1 MESIAKMDI
10 FFLVTTVVVALVGLL
25 AIILMVYA
33 IKFIRDARQI
43 SQLLREETIEVIDD
57 IEEFR
62 RDVKH
67 KASRLSSLL
76 KVITTAR
83 FIKRVL
89 KPKQRE
95 DND

>member
-43 SQLLREETIEVIDD
+43 SRLLREETIEVIDD

-83 FIKRVL
+83 FIKKVL
-89 KPKQRE
+89 KPKQKE